1 MLEKKDILQI
11 LSEHIGQHVDDT
23 MLQKTADAL
32 YEAMTAEWE
41 PVHIR
46 DEEMGYT
53 ISNELIDVCMIDR
66 LLNEGYEVRI
76 FKSKKPVHEKGYLD
90 KKYQEYLTK

>member
-11 LSEHIGQHVDDT
+11 LSEHIGEYVDEMT
-23 MLQKTADAL
+23 LQRTADAL
-32 YEAMTAEWE
+32 FNALTADWE

-53 ISNELIDVCMIDR
+53 ISNELIDVCLIDR

-76 FKSKKPVHEKGYLD
+76 FKSKKPVREKGYLD